1 MTTFD
6 KLYEA
11 LEKMQEA
18 IELIE
23 EASEENESLS
33 DYYGYSL
40 EIITQELNRFSDN
53 SRGYLGRNTC
63 LQDIIDD
70 EGEKWEDLD
79 ED

>member
-6 KLYEA
+6 KLYGA
-11 LEKMQEA
+11 LEKIQEA
-18 IELIE
+18 IELIK
-23 EASEENESLS
+23 EANEENESLS

-40 EIITQELNRFSDN
+40 KIMTQELNRFS
-53 SRGYLGRNTC
+53 Y
-63 LQDIIDD
+63 LQDIIDT

>member
-6 KLYEA
+6 KLYGA

-23 EASEENESLS
+23 EANGENESLS

-53 SRGYLGRNTC
+53 SGGYIGRNTC
-63 LQDIIDD
+63 LQDIIDA
-70 EGEKWEDLD
+70 EGEKWEDL
-79 ED
+79 